1 MDNSAAAPPKLV
13 STEQNAANFL
23 VLDLAEG
30 WDKYLKI
37 ICDTLTK
44 VIALVLSVRE
54 GLPRLAT
61 IGVFILTDRVECV
74 FSFQYLKTS
83 IRTLIAALSALM
95 SRDEFAQCDDDSLGS
110 LLSDLAVYVGAQF
123 KDYYKNRPGQ
133 SCLLNLACFTTRSE
147 CVQERLRAALREHF
161 DCDREPHSITVYHME
176 AAGLLREPSSNGGP
190 SLGGGCA
197 RRLPAEAYAV
207 EAALK
212 GLLLLPARQPEALL
226 CLAATAP
233 ASPHDSGE
241 GGSGKAPAWHMPVVP
256 AQKKEKAGHEGAPV
270 AIRCQLGEVLLPSA
284 DAPPGRW
291 SSLRCLRPL
300 WLLPRDAAC
309 EALVR
314 GDPLLLRPQSGSE
327 AALAA
332 LCRRLVARRA
342 LLVLQDVQGDR
353 LLALPAASGASLLL
367 RRLAP
372 PEHLL
377 PLPPAA
383 GAEGAADAAE
393 LELRVDAALSRLG
406 EPPAWPQPTPGF
418 YEALVGQMHASLVL
432 PVPRGRGRPAR
443 R

>member
-123 KDYYKNRPGQ
+123 KDYYKRVGDL
-133 SCLLNLACFTTRSE
+133 S
-147 CVQERLRAALREHF
+147 LRR
-161 DCDREPHSITVYHME
+161 DQTYCS
-176 AAGLLREPSSNGGP
+176 
-190 SLGGGCA
+190 
-197 RRLPAEAYAV
+197 
-207 EAALK
+207 
-212 GLLLLPARQPEALL
+212 Q
-226 CLAATAP
+226 
-233 ASPHDSGE
+233 
-241 GGSGKAPAWHMPVVP
+241 
-256 AQKKEKAGHEGAPV
+256 EKAGHEGAPV